1 MKRTP
6 ERITIEVTQADI
18 DRARRQDS
26 YRCVVVQAIART
38 LPNAHGITVDTQTI
52 RFTID
57 GERRQYLTPAGAA
70 MYVVAFDAGDKLEPF
85 RFRIT
90 SPRLVAQT
98 VRTPRG
104 HEIHAAN
111 QRARN
116 ASVGHSS
123 EGSTPLQSDAGERT
137 RRGGSKPTR
146 LVFGSNGRRSYGQR
160 VLRYNRDRGE
170 GFHVDEQGEMATEEA

>member
-6 ERITIEVTQADI
+6 DRIAIEVTQADI

-38 LPNAHGITVDTQTI
+38 VPNAHGITVDTQTI
-52 RFTID
+52 RFTVD

-90 SPRLVAQT
+90 NPRRVALT

-111 QRARN
+111 QRSRN
-116 ASVGHSS
+116 ASMDDSI
-123 EGSTPLQSDAGERT
+123 ETSTRRQSDAGERT
-137 RRGGSKPTR
+137 TRGAKPTR

-160 VLRYNRDRGE
+160 VLRYNRDRSE
-170 GFHVDEQGEMATEEA
+170 GFHVDDAGELVAEDA